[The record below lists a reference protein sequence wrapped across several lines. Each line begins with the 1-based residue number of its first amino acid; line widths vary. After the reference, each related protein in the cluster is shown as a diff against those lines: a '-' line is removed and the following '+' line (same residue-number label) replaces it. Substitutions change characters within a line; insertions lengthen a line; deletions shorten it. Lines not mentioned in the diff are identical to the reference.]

1 MTFKRILKTKNM
13 LQKKLTKL
21 VGLKKVD
28 FDLFVKNKQIK
39 LQQARLIPTLKTGD
53 EMALTS
59 IFLSTVRLVKEYRDG
74 IFKSIKLSRAGKA
87 FYYTEASFPE
97 INQCRIDGLIIIVIK
112 GIITEAVF
120 FEMKNK
126 NNGIDKQQIEDYLAI
141 SKKLK
146 VNTLVTISNEFVA
159 DSSHSPIKIKPPRNI
174 MLYHFSWTY
183 LITKGRLLLFKNDF
197 KIEDDDQVEIMSE
210 ALHYFESS
218 VSGICGYIQMKAGW
232 KVLVESIRSQKT
244 LKQTDEIIEE
254 AVLSWYEEEKDMAL
268 LLSRKLGVLVK
279 ATTKPKDSVKKD
291 IEKIINDN
299 CIVGELIIKNSVS
312 NIRIIPEFERRLV
325 SMSIKLTPPLDK
337 GNKARITWIAK
348 QIENCKKHNDELFN
362 RIQKDIIIE
371 ADIKYANTNIKVN
384 LSELDSLIELTKTKD
399 IQAFRITLDRDFGAG
414 FSSVKKF
421 IVLIEKMVLE
431 YYEGIVQH
439 VSTWDRPTPKIVE
452 KDF

>member
-1 MTFKRILKTKNM
+1 MI
-13 LQKKLTKL
+13 QKKLTKL
-21 VGLKKVD
+21 VGLKKTD
-28 FDLFVKNKQIK
+28 FDSFVQNGQIIIQPAK
-39 LQQARLIPTLKTGD
+39 LIPTLKTGD

-87 FYYTEASFPE
+87 FYYTETSFPE
-97 INQCRIDGLIIIVIK
+97 ISPCRIDGLIIVVIK

-126 NNGIDKQQIEDYLAI
+126 NNGIDKQQIEGYLTI

-146 VNTLVTISNEFVA
+146 VSTLVTISNEFVA
-159 DSSHSPIKIKPPRNI
+159 DSTHSPIKIKPPRNI
-174 MLYHFSWTY
+174 SLYHFSWTY
-183 LITKGRLLLFKNDF
+183 LITKGRLLLFKSDL
-197 KIEDDDQVEIMSE
+197 KIQDDDQVEIMSE

-218 VSGICGYIQMKAGW
+218 ASGISGYIQMKAGW
-232 KVLVESIRSQKT
+232 KELVESIRSQKT
-244 LKQTDEIIEE
+244 LKHTDEIIEE

-279 ATTKPKDSVKKD
+279 PSTKNNDSIKKD
-291 IEKIINDN
+291 IKKIIKDN
-299 CIVGELIIKNSVS
+299 CIVGELIIKDSVS
-312 NIRIIPEFERRLV
+312 DIRIIPEFERRLV

-348 QIENCKKHNDELFN
+348 QIENCKKRNEVLFN
-362 RIQKDIIIE
+362 KIQKEIIIE

-384 LSELDSLIELTKTKD
+384 LFELDSLIEQTKTKD
-399 IQAFRITLDRDFGAG
+399 IQAFRITLDRGFGAN

-421 IVLIEKMVLE
+421 IVLIEKMILE
-431 YYEGIVQH
+431 YYEGIVQYA
-439 VSTWDRPTPKIVE
+439 STWTRPAPKIVKE
-452 KDF
+452 EIE

>member
-1 MTFKRILKTKNM
+1 M

-28 FDLFVKNKQIK
+28 FDLFVKNGQIQ

-59 IFLSTVRLVKEYRDG
+59 IFLSTVKLVKEYRDE

-97 INQCRIDGLIIIVIK
+97 IKQRKIDGLIIIVIK

-126 NNGIDKQQIEDYLAI
+126 KNGIEKQQIEDYLAI

-174 MLYHFSWTY
+174 KLYHFSWTY
-183 LITKGRLLLFKNDF
+183 LITKGRLLLFKNDL
-197 KIEDDDQVEIMSE
+197 KVEDDDQVEIMSE
-210 ALHYFESS
+210 ALHYLESS
-218 VSGICGYIQMKAGW
+218 VSGISGYIQMKDGW
-232 KVLVESIRSQKT
+232 KLLAESIRSQKT

-279 ATTKPKDSVKKD
+279 ASTKPKDSVKKD
-291 IEKIINDN
+291 IKKIINDN
-299 CIVGELIIKNSVS
+299 CIMGELIIKNSVS

-348 QIENCKKHNDELFN
+348 QIEKCKKHNNELFN

-384 LSELDSLIELTKTKD
+384 LLELDSLIELTKTKD
-399 IQAFRITLDRDFGAG
+399 IQGFRITLDRGFGVG

-439 VSTWDRPTPKIVE
+439 VSTWNRPTPKIVE
-452 KDF
+452 KEF